1 MSRPGLELNPSAD
14 DIDYRVRLAA
24 FDWLSKRVGIYGDV
38 IQRDVL
44 ARGFEFE
51 GKRIPFVSPQGIFK
65 PQIVPEIPLS
75 ITTTPSGPY
84 NDSPGDGEI
93 FTYRYRGTDPDHR
106 DNAGLREA
114 MLRKTPLIYFLGIV
128 PGKYLPIWPVY
139 IVGDSP
145 SDLAFSVQIS
155 QPQSLQLNLGESTH
169 VAESVPEYA
178 YTRSYAL
185 RTIKQRIH
193 QGVFRERVLR
203 AYREQCAFCRLR
215 HLELLD
221 AAHIIADS
229 DPEGEPSVT
238 NGISLC
244 KLHHAAFDSN
254 IVGLRPD
261 YVIEVREDVL
271 KEEDGPM
278 LKHGLVELN
287 KKRIVLPSPA
297 KLSPDRLL
305 LEKRYEEFRAAS

>member
-1 MSRPGLELNPSAD
+1 MVSKPDIS
-14 DIDYRVRLAA
+14 DIDLRVRLAA
-24 FDWLSKRVGIYGDV
+24 FEWLAKQVRIHGEFLP
-38 IQRDVL
+38 RELL
-44 ARGFEFE
+44 AKGFELD
-51 GKRIPFVSPQGIFK
+51 GTRVPLVNPQGIFK
-65 PQIVPEIPLS
+65 PQILPEIPLT

-84 NDSPGDGEI
+84 KDNLGDGEI

-106 DNAGLREA
+106 DNIGLREA

-128 PGKYLPIWPVY
+128 PGKYFPIWPVC

-155 QPQSLQLNLGESTH
+155 QPQSLQLNVDGSTRVSESG
-169 VAESVPEYA
+169 PEYV
-178 YTRSYAL
+178 YERSYAL
-185 RTIKQRIH
+185 RTIKQRLH
-193 QGVFRERVLR
+193 QGSFRERVLR

-229 DPEGEPSVT
+229 DPEGEPAVS

-254 IVGLRPD
+254 IVGVRPD
-261 YVIEVREDVL
+261 YVIEVRPDVL
-271 KEEDGPM
+271 NEEDGPM

-305 LEKRYEEFRAAS
+305 LEKRYQEFKAAS

>member
-1 MSRPGLELNPSAD
+1 MVSKPHTS
-14 DIDYRVRLAA
+14 DIDLRVRLAT
-24 FDWLSKRVGIYGDV
+24 FEWLSKQVKIHGEFLPREL
-38 IQRDVL
+38 L
-44 ARGFEFE
+44 AKGFELD
-51 GKRIPFVSPQGIFK
+51 GTRVPLVNPQGIFK
-65 PQIVPEIPLS
+65 PQILPEIPLT

-84 NDSPGDGEI
+84 KDNLGDGEI

-106 DNAGLREA
+106 DNVGLREA

-128 PGKYLPIWPVY
+128 PGKYFPIWPVY

-155 QPQSLQLNLGESTH
+155 QPQSLQLNLGESTR
-169 VAESVPEYA
+169 VAESAPEYA
-178 YTRSYAL
+178 YARSYAL
-185 RTIKQRIH
+185 RTIKQRLH
-193 QGVFRERVLR
+193 QGNFRERVLR

-229 DPEGEPSVT
+229 DPEGEPAVT

-254 IVGLRPD
+254 IVGVRPD
-261 YVIEVREDVL
+261 YIIEVREDVL
-271 KEEDGPM
+271 NEEDGPM
-278 LKHGLVELN
+278 LKHALVELN
-287 KKRIVLPSPA
+287 KKRIILPSPA